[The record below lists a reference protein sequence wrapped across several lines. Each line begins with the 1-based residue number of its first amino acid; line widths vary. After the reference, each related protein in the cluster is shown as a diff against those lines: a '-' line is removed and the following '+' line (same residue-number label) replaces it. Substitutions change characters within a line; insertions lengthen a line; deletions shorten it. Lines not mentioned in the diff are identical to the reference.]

1 MKLYKN
7 YIDGKWLES
16 ESKDII
22 QVDDPATGKIIGEI
36 SCAKKN
42 EVDLAVSASKAAFN
56 SRILVDMPLLERA
69 KLMHRIRSEERR
81 VGKECRSRWSPYH

>member
-16 ESKDII
+16 EAKEII
-22 QVDDPATGKIIGEI
+22 QVDDPATGKVIGEI

-42 EVDLAVSASKAAFN
+42 EVTIWKREKQKSWIFD
-56 SRILVDMPLLERA
+56 
-69 KLMHRIRSEERR
+69 
-81 VGKECRSRWSPYH
+81 